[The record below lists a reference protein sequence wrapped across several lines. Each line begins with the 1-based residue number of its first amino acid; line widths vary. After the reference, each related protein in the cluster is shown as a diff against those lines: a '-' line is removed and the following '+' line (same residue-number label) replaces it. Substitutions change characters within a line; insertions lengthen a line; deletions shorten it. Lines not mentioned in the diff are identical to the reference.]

1 MRALVTAEPQA
12 YAEVHPQLARRVGV
26 GPGDQMW
33 LRTRRGGAVLRA
45 RISDDIRADTVFVPF
60 HWGGL
65 HAVNALTNPA
75 LDPISGMPEF
85 KACAVAVGAVQ
96 LPERSSPL

>member
-1 MRALVTAEPQA
+1 MTAAQA

-65 HAVNALTNPA
+65 HAANALTNPA